1 MTWTMYS
8 RGIGDGK
15 DHPLIEA
22 TFKDGRRLAFC
33 TVQERPFYRLYAPQA
48 RNPLLRF
55 TEKPRFLDRLAVQIC
70 QALPE
75 ANVIHYSEAYAAGRS
90 FPCQR

>member
-1 MTWTMYS
+1 MTWNMYS
-8 RGIGDGK
+8 RGIRDGR

-22 TFKDGRRLAFC
+22 TFKDGRRLALR
-33 TVQERPFYRLYAPQA
+33 TVQDRPFYRLYAPQA
-48 RNPLLRF
+48 EIPLFRF
-55 TEKPRFLDRLAVQIC
+55 TEKPRFVDPLAAKIC

-75 ANVIHYSEAYAAGRS
+75 ANVIHYSEAYALGRS